1 MKISFSPFKMPENGT
16 LVLGVLENKKFLPLT
31 EQIDKDLN
39 GLITKAINNNRFE
52 GNKGETLELIAPA
65 NTTLS
70 RILLI
75 GMGNPKDMCETQVE
89 NLGGSIYAALAF
101 KGDEAATTAIG
112 SIDCPHFKDETFAAC
127 LARGIHLRSYRFDK
141 YRTTVKENK
150 KPSLKQAIILT
161 KEADA
166 AQKFYDNSKGII
178 DAVAFAKDLVSEPA
192 NVLHPESYAARV
204 KELSTLG
211 LKVKALGVKEMTAL
225 GMHAMV
231 GVGLGSDK
239 ETQLV
244 VLEWHGA
251 SNPKDDPIAFI
262 GKGVTFDTGGISLK
276 PGAGMDE
283 MKQDMAGSAA
293 VVGTMIALA
302 KRKAKVNAIGLIGV
316 VENMPSS
323 KAQRPGDIV
332 TSMSGQTI
340 EVLNTDAEGRLVLCD
355 VLTYCQKNY
364 KPKCMIDLAT
374 LTGAMIIALGHEY
387 AGIFANNDELADK
400 LITAGKKTEEK
411 LWRMPMEKAYDKA
424 IDSPIADMQNISND
438 RAAGSIIGAQFLNRF
453 VDKDI
458 PWAHLDVAGVVWT
471 KKDTALS
478 VKGATAF
485 GVRLLDKFVSD
496 NYEQ

>member
-31 EQIDKDLN
+31 EQVDKDLN
-39 GLITKAINNNRFE
+39 GLITKAINCNRFE
-52 GNKGETLELIAPA
+52 GNNGETLELITPT
-65 NTTLS
+65 NTALS
-70 RILLI
+70 RILLV

-89 NLGGSIYAALAF
+89 NLGGSIYAALAM
-101 KGDEAATTAIG
+101 KGDENATTAIG
-112 SIDCPHFKDETFAAC
+112 SIDCPHFKDETFATC
-127 LARGIHLRSYRFDK
+127 LARGIQYRSYRFDK
-141 YRTTVKENK
+141 YRTTIKENK
-150 KPSLKQAIILT
+150 KPSLKQVNILT
-161 KEADA
+161 KEPDA
-166 AQKFYDNSKGII
+166 AQNLYTQSKGIVE
-178 DAVAFAKDLVSEPA
+178 AVAFTKDLVAEPA
-192 NVLHPESYAARV
+192 NILHPESYAARV

-225 GMHAMV
+225 GMHALV
-231 GVGLGSDK
+231 GVGLGSAI

-244 VLEWHGA
+244 VLEWNGS

-283 MKQDMAGSAA
+283 MKWDMAGSAT

-302 KRKAKVNAIGLIGV
+302 KRKAKVNAIGLIGL

-323 KAQRPGDIV
+323 KAQRPGDV
-332 TSMSGQTI
+332 VKSMSGQTI

-355 VLTYCQKNY
+355 VLTYCQTQY

-387 AGIFANNDELADK
+387 AGIFANNDELADQ
-400 LITAGKKTEEK
+400 LIAAGKKTEEK

-453 VDKDI
+453 VNKDI
-458 PWAHLDVAGVVWT
+458 PWAHLDIAGVAWT
-471 KKDTALS
+471 KKDMPLS
-478 VKGATAF
+478 AKGATAF
-485 GVRLLDKFVSD
+485 GVRLLDKFVSET
-496 NYEQ
+496 YEQ